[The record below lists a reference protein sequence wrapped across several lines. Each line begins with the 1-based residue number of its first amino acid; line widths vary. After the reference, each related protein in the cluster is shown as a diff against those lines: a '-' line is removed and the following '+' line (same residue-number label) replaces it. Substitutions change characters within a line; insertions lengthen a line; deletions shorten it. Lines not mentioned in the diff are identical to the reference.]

1 MEVLKESKEKLPVA
15 FVTAFVSEGWE
26 KVGFLKEELEAIK
39 KEFSDTAKA
48 EEVIQGLIDAYL
60 VSIGQM
66 EQYLSEKKNLE
77 VPLTEDV
84 TVNIDKV
91 EIIKPKIKI
100 KGDKEILEPDETV
113 GLLTTENDEPTPEF
127 EQDTFVA
134 EEPVVTEESGI
145 IEEAP
150 KTEAEKLEE
159 VEEAIK
165 KEDFTEAFEYFVDEF
180 PEPVKETHLDD

>member
-100 KGDKEILEPDETV
+100 KGDKETI
-113 GLLTTENDEPTPEF
+113 
-127 EQDTFVA
+127 EQDEAAGEIVTEPASNDAEVA
-134 EEPVVTEESGI
+134 TEEPVVAEESDI

-150 KTEAEKLEE
+150 KTDAERLEE

-180 PEPVKETHLDD
+180 PAPVKETNLDD

>member
-26 KVGFLKEELEAIK
+26 KIGFLKEELEAIK
-39 KEFSDTAKA
+39 KEFSDTTKA
-48 EEVIQGLIDAYL
+48 EEVLQNLIDAYL
-60 VSIGQM
+60 VCIGQM
-66 EQYLSEKKNLE
+66 QQYLSEKKDIE
-77 VPLTEDV
+77 VPLKEDV
-84 TVNIDKV
+84 TINIDKV
-91 EIIKPKIKI
+91 EVIKPKIKVE
-100 KGDKEILEPDETV
+100 GDGEVIEPEETIGEIAA
-113 GLLTTENDEPTPEF
+113 EPTPIET
-127 EQDTFVA
+127 EVA
-134 EEPVVTEESGI
+134 TEEPAIVEESGI

-150 KTEAEKLEE
+150 KTDTEKLEE

>member
-100 KGDKEILEPDETV
+100 KGDKETIESDEAAGEIITEPASIEAEVAT
-113 GLLTTENDEPTPEF
+113 DEPV
-127 EQDTFVA
+127 VA
-134 EEPVVTEESGI
+134 EESDI

-150 KTEAEKLEE
+150 KTDAERLEE

>member
-100 KGDKEILEPDETV
+100 KGDKEIIEPDEAA
-113 GLLTTENDEPTPEF
+113 GEIATEPASIEAEVATDEPV
-127 EQDTFVA
+127 VA
-134 EEPVVTEESGI
+134 EESDI
-145 IEEAP
+145 IEETP
-150 KTEAEKLEE
+150 KTDAERLEE

-180 PEPVKETHLDD
+180 PAPVKETHLDD

>member
-100 KGDKEILEPDETV
+100 KGDKEVIESDEAAGEIITEPASIEA
-113 GLLTTENDEPTPEF
+113 E
-127 EQDTFVA
+127 VA
-134 EEPVVTEESGI
+134 TDEPVVTEESDT

-150 KTEAEKLEE
+150 KTDAERLEE

-180 PEPVKETHLDD
+180 PAPVKETHLYD

>member
-100 KGDKEILEPDETV
+100 KGDKEINEPEEAADEIV
-113 GLLTTENDEPTPEF
+113 TEPASIEAEVTND
-127 EQDTFVA
+127 V
-134 EEPVVTEESGI
+134 PVVTEESDI

-150 KTEAEKLEE
+150 KTDAERLEE
-159 VEEAIK
+159 VEEAVK

>member
-91 EIIKPKIKI
+91 EVIKPKIKI
-100 KGDKEILEPDETV
+100 KGDKIKGDKEINEPEEAADEIV
-113 GLLTTENDEPTPEF
+113 TEPASIDAEVATDEPV
-127 EQDTFVA
+127 VA
-134 EEPVVTEESGI
+134 EESDS

-150 KTEAEKLEE
+150 KTDAERLEE
-159 VEEAIK
+159 VEEAVK

>member
-100 KGDKEILEPDETV
+100 KGDKEISESDEAADEIVTEPASIEAEVAT
-113 GLLTTENDEPTPEF
+113 DEPV
-127 EQDTFVA
+127 VA
-134 EEPVVTEESGI
+134 EESDI

-150 KTEAEKLEE
+150 KTEAERLEE

-180 PEPVKETHLDD
+180 PAPVKETHLDD